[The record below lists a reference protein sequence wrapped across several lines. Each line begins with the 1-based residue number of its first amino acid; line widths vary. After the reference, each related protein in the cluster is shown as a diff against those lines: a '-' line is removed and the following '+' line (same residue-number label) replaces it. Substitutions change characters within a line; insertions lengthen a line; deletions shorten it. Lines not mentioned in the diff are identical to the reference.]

1 MSIQEIQDIGKGGDN
16 QDVTAS
22 SGGNLT
28 VDRTQ
33 EQMNEKKPC
42 FMPMKETIMKMND
55 VMNNNA
61 PVYFVHCQS

>member
-16 QDVTAS
+16 QDLTAS

-33 EQMNEKKPC
+33 EQMIEKKLC

-55 VMNNNA
+55 VVNNNA
-61 PVYFVHCQS
+61 PVYIVHCQG